1 MIKINDNKI
10 IIIHKKQN
18 LKKTEKICK
27 RWEKKKRVET
37 KIKSK
42 QNLFRWPV
50 TAIENIK
57 CSSVTACF
65 QHQAIC
71 YIA

>member
-27 RWEKKKRVET
+27 RWEKKKRVKT

-42 QNLFRWPV
+42 QNLFWWPV
-50 TAIENIK
+50 TTIENIK
-57 CSSVTACF
+57 SSSVTACF
-65 QHQAIC
+65 QHKAIC